1 MSVDF
6 QTLESDAFISPY
18 KEAIYLNTQIYFVYG
33 NALRM
38 ENRKIEVNSND
49 YEKAVIDAIIEGP
62 KNQSYQSLLTSEED
76 VIAVEFANNTCYIN
90 LSPNIVSKDAWTED
104 RLDLYLW
111 GIVNS
116 LTEIK
121 RVFQVQFLIDGER
134 INQSVL
140 GYNLNAPLSRIES
153 LNYTKERSPSD
164 AIVEFI
170 DNITSTRYDLAYE
183 QLSENTKLIYGFDDF
198 VKYANSLRNETFGY
212 TRDMYFTKT
221 YSEHWVVYVKFLKN
235 VENKA
240 FQEHFFENWT
250 IVNDNG
256 NYVVDLLVN

>member
-1 MSVDF
+1 MSIDF
-6 QTLESDAFISPY
+6 QTLSEETFISPY
-18 KEAIYLNTQIYFVYG
+18 QEAIYLNTQIYFVYG
-33 NALRM
+33 NSLRM
-38 ENRKIEVNSND
+38 ENRKIEVNNNN
-49 YEKAVIDAIIEGP
+49 YESAVIDAIIEGP
-62 KNQSYQSLLTSEED
+62 KNQTYKTLLTSSED
-76 VIAVEFANNTCYIN
+76 VLTVEFANNTCYLN
-90 LSPNIVSKDAWTED
+90 LSKDLINSETWQDD

-111 GIVNS
+111 SIVNS

-121 RVFQVQFLIDGER
+121 RVFQVQFLVDGER

-153 LNYTKERSPSD
+153 LNYAKERTPSD

-183 QLSENTKLIYGFDDF
+183 LLSENTKLVYDFDDF
-198 VKYANSLRNETFGY
+198 VKYANSLRDETFGY

-221 YSEHWVVYVKFLKN
+221 YSDSWVVYVKFLKN

-250 IVNDNG
+250 ILNDNG
-256 NYVVDLLVN
+256 TYLVDLLAN